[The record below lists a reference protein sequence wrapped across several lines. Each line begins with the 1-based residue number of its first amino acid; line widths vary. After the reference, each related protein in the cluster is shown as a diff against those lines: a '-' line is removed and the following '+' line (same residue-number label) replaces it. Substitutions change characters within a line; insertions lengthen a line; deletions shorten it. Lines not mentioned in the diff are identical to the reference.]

1 MSVVSAIASIIF
13 LEFFFVVIWIIEGT
27 LFYELLNLLATVCYI
42 LSLSTILVQISC
54 AIGKDNR
61 ISLRLLLNQRVWLK
75 SLLLETK
82 SREVISLAF
91 TIRYIDVWVHSRVL
105 YVIAIA
111 LVSTCSIL
119 MPVAALWLSWMVH
132 NPDIFVCLRIDSDL
146 TRTLVTE

>member
-1 MSVVSAIASIIF
+1 M
-13 LEFFFVVIWIIEGT
+13 
-27 LFYELLNLLATVCYI
+27 LATVCYV
-42 LSLSTILVQISC
+42 LGLSTVLVQISC

-61 ISLRLLLNQRVWLK
+61 VSLRLLLNQRVWLK
-75 SLLLETK
+75 SLLLLEAK

-91 TIRYIDVWVHSRVL
+91 TVRYIDVCVHNRVL
-105 YVIAIA
+105 HVIAVI
-111 LVSTCSIL
+111 LVAACSTF